1 MKRGDLVTY
10 PHGLTRLRGVIICE
24 DETARWHEGIWKV
37 WCPDG
42 LIRIFYE
49 SNLKIAQ

>member
-10 PHGLTRLRGVIICE
+10 PHGTTRCHGVIVCE

-37 WCPDG
+37 WCQDER
-42 LIRIFYE
+42 IRIFYE
-49 SNLKIAQ
+49 SNLRITR